1 MADDA
6 KKVIRIT
13 AEDLEKVEVKIVEE
27 QIVKAKEIPLVRE
40 VGVSTASRDS
50 LITVIFL
57 TLAGLISG
65 FAIWVTWS
73 VLPATDDSF
82 VANMQSSVSITLVLA
97 LLLVVA
103 DAGLS
108 RSASKLG
115 RSLLFAVPAAI
126 FASLLFGLIANW
138 AYTTLVENTY
148 SSLIEAGLDP
158 SGDSFYQEFANRN
171 HLNRG
176 LAWMVLGLSA
186 GISVGVPSLAIRRI
200 LVTGSGGA
208 IGGFVGGFLF
218 DFFQGQTEA
227 QIVGLG
233 VLGAAIGLSVSLLE
247 QATKSSWLEIVRGGM
262 AGKQFILY
270 QNQVTLG
277 SSPAANV
284 TLIKD
289 PGIAAFAATI
299 KKFGSTVSISATD
312 RAIPISVDG
321 VTAFEHKLK
330 EGSVIILGST
340 EIRFRE
346 KSKQI
351 NNKTIVR
358 G

>member
-1 MADDA
+1 
-6 KKVIRIT
+6 
-13 AEDLEKVEVKIVEE
+13 
-27 QIVKAKEIPLVRE
+27 
-40 VGVSTASRDS
+40 
-50 LITVIFL
+50 
-57 TLAGLISG
+57 
-65 FAIWVTWS
+65 
-73 VLPATDDSF
+73 
-82 VANMQSSVSITLVLA
+82 
-97 LLLVVA
+97 
-103 DAGLS
+103 
-108 RSASKLG
+108 
-115 RSLLFAVPAAI
+115 
-126 FASLLFGLIANW
+126 
-138 AYTTLVENTY
+138 
-148 SSLIEAGLDP
+148 
-158 SGDSFYQEFANRN
+158 
-171 HLNRG
+171 
-176 LAWMVLGLSA
+176 MVLGLSA